1 MSSSINH
8 QVYRIHVYND
18 PNDRYLQFMFNLSL
32 ILVFLYLLVQFI
44 FTVQRDVEERI
55 GEYSMGK

>member
-1 MSSSINH
+1 M
-8 QVYRIHVYND
+8 YND

>member
-1 MSSSINH
+1 
-8 QVYRIHVYND
+8 
-18 PNDRYLQFMFNLSL
+18 MFNLSL

-55 GEYSMGK
+55 GEYSMGKIASSELSFVD

>member
-8 QVYRIHVYND
+8 KVYRIHVYND